1 MGFAELKNAPPMQ
14 IKFPT
19 DEKPS
24 FESIDEMLD
33 HVVTLVELLPG
44 VNFQD
49 WDFQENHMSA
59 PLEIHTIE
67 EKFGRRVYFR
77 MNTDIVTAKLSV
89 DFEKKHVS
97 VEFFNTII

>member
-49 WDFQENHMSA
+49 WDFRENHMSA

-67 EKFGRRVYFR
+67 EQFGRRVFFR

-89 DFEKKHVS
+89 DFEKEHVS